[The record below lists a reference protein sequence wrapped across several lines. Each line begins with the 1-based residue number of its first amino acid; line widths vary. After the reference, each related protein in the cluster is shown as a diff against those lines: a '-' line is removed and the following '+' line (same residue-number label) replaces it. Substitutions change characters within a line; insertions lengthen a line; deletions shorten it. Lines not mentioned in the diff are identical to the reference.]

1 VAAEWWLDLSHPS
14 YWARITW
21 QLAQAAGLLV
31 RYELAFGVDEGVPA
45 KADQKAKS
53 DSDQQSIADR

>member
-1 VAAEWWLDLSHPS
+1 MGTHHMAIGAGCGIVGEV
-14 YWARITW
+14 RIP
-21 QLAQAAGLLV
+21 
-31 RYELAFGVDEGVPA
+31 FGVDEGVPA